1 MHSNLITP
9 PDFVSESL
17 HTVLLINLVENDIEL
32 VARMCASSDEMYNV
46 YVYRKEMDNKNW
58 LDQALEVSDTV
69 IINCAVNFEH
79 TIKICN
85 MEKTYTLGFP
95 THVQNLNHVL
105 DYFENRST
113 KK

>member
-9 PDFVSESL
+9 PDFVDTPL
-17 HTVLLINLVENDIEL
+17 HTVTVINLVENDIEL

-46 YVYRKEMDNKNW
+46 YVYRKEMNDEKW
-58 LDQALEVSDTV
+58 LDQAMKVSDAV
-69 IINCAVNFEH
+69 IINCSVNFEH
-79 TIKICN
+79 TLKICN

-95 THVQNLNHVL
+95 THGQNLSHVL
-105 DYFENRST
+105 DYFENRKD